1 MSIRLTY
8 ANVVGTL
15 ALFIVL
21 GSGAYAA
28 TKLPKNSVTTRQV
41 KNGSLLAK
49 DVKKGQV
56 KAGAAGHAGT
66 AGAKG
71 AKGLGGPAGD
81 FGPQGEK
88 GAQGD
93 AGLTGQARV
102 YAGVTST
109 GQVLISPPSQGLTNA
124 NITKG
129 GTGEYCINGLPFTPR
144 VTLARPDILSN
155 DMQPNVIAQVQTPV
169 PAAGVKPNNTCKNS
183 QAFVRIVFKTV
194 TGMAGSEQITLTP
207 QDHGFYVEIN

>member
-1 MSIRLTY
+1 MSKHLTY

-28 TKLPKNSVTTRQV
+28 TKLPNNSVNGATV
-41 KNGSLLAK
+41 KNGSLAAK
-49 DVKKGQV
+49 DLKKGQV
-56 KAGAAGHAGT
+56 KAGATGPAGAT
-66 AGAKG
+66 GAKG
-71 AKGLGGPAGD
+71 AAGLGGPAGD

-102 YAGVTST
+102 VASVTSQ
-109 GQVLISPPSQGLTNA
+109 GAVLSGSKGLTAA

-129 GTGEYCINGLPFTPR
+129 NAGEYCINGLPFTPR

-155 DMQPNVIAQVQTPV
+155 DLQPNVVAEVQTPV
-169 PAAGVKPNNTCKNS
+169 PSGGIPPNNTCKNA
-183 QAFVRIVFKTV
+183 QAFVRIVYKTV
-194 TGMAGSEQITLTP
+194 TGAQGSEHVVRTG

>member
-1 MSIRLTY
+1 MSMRLTY

-21 GSGAYAA
+21 GTGAYAA
-28 TKLPKNSVTTRQV
+28 TKLPKNSVTSRQV

-49 DVKKGQV
+49 DLKKGQV
-56 KAGAAGHAGT
+56 KAGATGAAGVT
-66 AGAKG
+66 GAKG
-71 AKGLGGPAGD
+71 AKGLGGPSGD
-81 FGPQGEK
+81 FGPTGEK
-88 GAQGD
+88 GPQGD
-93 AGLTGQARV
+93 AGLTGQGRV

-109 GQVLISPPSQGLTNA
+109 GQVLINPPSKGLANA

-155 DMQPNVIAQVQTPV
+155 DLQPNVIAQVQTPV
-169 PAAGVKPNNTCKNS
+169 GSAGVPPNNTCKNS
-183 QAFVRIVFKTV
+183 QAFVRIVYKTV
-194 TGMAGSEQITLTP
+194 TGAQGSEHIVLTA